1 MNVVTR
7 ARVERR
13 RELIRQGLGPLYD
26 RIHQILLKHN
36 PIGVD
41 IARGDARDD
50 YGLPVGTL
58 IPRLH
63 LTSTRDDLARALF
76 TEMQHWYASEAGT
89 MERYIAT
96 ADEIWQAWTEFQQ
109 GRISN

>member
-1 MNVVTR
+1 
-7 ARVERR
+7 
-13 RELIRQGLGPLYD
+13 
-26 RIHQILLKHN
+26 
-36 PIGVD
+36 
-41 IARGDARDD
+41 
-50 YGLPVGTL
+50 
-58 IPRLH
+58 

-76 TEMQHWYASEAGT
+76 TKMQHWYASEAGT